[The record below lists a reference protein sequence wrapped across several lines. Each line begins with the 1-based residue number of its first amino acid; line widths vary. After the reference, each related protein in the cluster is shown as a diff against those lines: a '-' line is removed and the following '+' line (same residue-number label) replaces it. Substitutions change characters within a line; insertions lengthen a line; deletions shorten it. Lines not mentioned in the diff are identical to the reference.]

1 MSNKGYNKVPLGD
14 VLKEVYRY
22 PTYYGIDYTA
32 QGVLEIRGEF
42 LNSNGSISVVN
53 PRYISNETNSRF
65 PKTQLEKDDIVM
77 SVRGTLGKVGII
89 TDDLAGANI
98 TANLLRLSPDKDLIS
113 GKYLLYYF
121 LSSAF
126 NNSLENASESTT
138 IKTIKVPELKGIK
151 IPLPSLKE
159 QRKIAEILSSVDAAI
174 EKTEQVIA
182 KTEEV
187 KKGLMQQ
194 LLTKGIGHKDFKQTE
209 IGEIPVE
216 WSFLSLKEMLSK
228 NIILDHLDGNHGSL
242 YPKSSEFTEDGVPYV
257 SANMILDSK
266 IDFTK
271 SKFLPLERASKF
283 KKGIAK
289 NGDILFAHNA
299 TVGPLALLETNL
311 DYVIL
316 STTLTYYRPNLEVLH
331 NKFLMYYMQSNQ
343 FVKQYTK
350 VMGQSTR
357 NQVPITAQREFYFV
371 LPPLKEQ
378 LEIVAKI
385 NNIDIKLSTEK
396 AYIDNLINLKQGLM
410 QQLLTGQTRVKID

>member
-138 IKTIKVPELKGIK
+138 IKTIKVPELKSIK

-182 KTEEV
+182 KTEEA

-194 LLTKGIGHKDFKQTE
+194 LLTKGIGHTEFKQTE
-209 IGEIPVE
+209 IGEIPVDWKVKQMKE
-216 WSFLSLKEMLSK
+216 LCNLLNGRVYKKDELLDYGKTPVLRVGNFFTNQNWYYSDLELEENKYCDNGDLLYAWSASFGPRIWDGGKAIYHYHIWKLDLFDNINRDFMYYLLLNDVNKIKKSTTGSTMIHISKENMEPRLFAIPSLYEQEKIANILVNQDLMIKHESLK
-228 NIILDHLDGNHGSL
+228 LDRLN
-242 YPKSSEFTEDGVPYV
+242 
-257 SANMILDSK
+257 
-266 IDFTK
+266 
-271 SKFLPLERASKF
+271 
-283 KKGIAK
+283 
-289 NGDILFAHNA
+289 
-299 TVGPLALLETNL
+299 
-311 DYVIL
+311 
-316 STTLTYYRPNLEVLH
+316 
-331 NKFLMYYMQSNQ
+331 
-343 FVKQYTK
+343 
-350 VMGQSTR
+350 
-357 NQVPITAQREFYFV
+357 
-371 LPPLKEQ
+371 
-378 LEIVAKI
+378 
-385 NNIDIKLSTEK
+385 
-396 AYIDNLINLKQGLM
+396 NLKKGLM
-410 QQLLTGQTRVKID
+410 QQLLTGQVRVKVD

>member
-138 IKTIKVPELKGIK
+138 IKTIKVPELKSIK
-151 IPLPSLKE
+151 IPLPSLRE

-194 LLTKGIGHKDFKQTE
+194 LLTKGIGHTEFKQTE
-209 IGEIPVE
+209 LGEIPVE
-216 WSFLSLKEMLSK
+216 WEVVKFNDICKNITDKFDPKIEEVKTYIALEHIEQTTGKLLGTDISTSSTSLKTQFKKDDVLFGKLRPYLRKYVYADFEGVCATEILVLRSKDICYSKYLFLLVQEENFLEFIASRTFGTKMPRTSWNEIKEYSIPLPQLQEQYEVVKIVGHLSK
-228 NIILDHLDGNHGSL
+228 KLESESIKLD
-242 YPKSSEFTEDGVPYV
+242 K
-257 SANMILDSK
+257 
-266 IDFTK
+266 
-271 SKFLPLERASKF
+271 
-283 KKGIAK
+283 
-289 NGDILFAHNA
+289 
-299 TVGPLALLETNL
+299 
-311 DYVIL
+311 
-316 STTLTYYRPNLEVLH
+316 
-331 NKFLMYYMQSNQ
+331 
-343 FVKQYTK
+343 
-350 VMGQSTR
+350 
-357 NQVPITAQREFYFV
+357 
-371 LPPLKEQ
+371 LK
-378 LEIVAKI
+378 
-385 NNIDIKLSTEK
+385 DIKS
-396 AYIDNLINLKQGLM
+396 GLM
-410 QQLLTGQTRVKID
+410 QQLLTGQVRVKID

>member
-138 IKTIKVPELKGIK
+138 IKTIKVPELKSIK

-194 LLTKGIGHKDFKQTE
+194 LLTRGIDQKKFKDSPVGQIPIIWNVERLGSEAYIKARIGWKG
-209 IGEIPVE
+209 
-216 WSFLSLKEMLSK
+216 L
-228 NIILDHLDGNHGSL
+228 
-242 YPKSSEFTEDGVPYV
+242 SSEEYTDEGPYLIAGKHILRTNILWEKCDHISMERYEESPEIMLRNDDVIMTKDGTIGRVAHIE
-257 SANMILDSK
+257 SLNDKATINGTMMLIR
-266 IDFTK
+266 
-271 SKFLPLERASKF
+271 PLE
-283 KKGIAK
+283 
-289 NGDILFAHNA
+289 
-299 TVGPLALLETNL
+299 
-311 DYVIL
+311 
-316 STTLTYYRPNLEVLH
+316 NLEG
-331 NKFLMYYMQSNQ
+331 KFIYYY
-343 FVKQYTK
+343 F
-350 VMGQSTR
+350 QSTR
-357 NQVPITAQREFYFV
+357 FQRLIKEKVSGSSIPHIFQRDLVEFKIPV
-371 LPPLKEQ
+371 PPLNEQ
-378 LEIVAKI
+378 RKIVEILS
-385 NNIDIKLSTEK
+385 NIDKKIEREYEVLE
-396 AYIDNLINLKQGLM
+396 YISNLKKGLM
-410 QQLLTGQTRVKID
+410 QQLLTGQIRVKVD

>member
-138 IKTIKVPELKGIK
+138 IKTIKVPELKSIK

-194 LLTKGIGHKDFKQTE
+194 LLTKGIGHTE
-209 IGEIPVE
+209 YKNSELGEIP
-216 WSFLSLKEMLSK
+216 LKWEIKQLK
-228 NIILDHLDGNHGSL
+228 DLLEIKYGKDQKQVIC
-242 YPKSSEFTEDGVPYV
+242 EDGKYNI
-257 SANMILDSK
+257 SAIK
-266 IDFTK
+266 IIIF
-271 SKFLPLERASKF
+271 S
-283 KKGIAK
+283 
-289 NGDILFAHNA
+289 
-299 TVGPLALLETNL
+299 
-311 DYVIL
+311 
-316 STTLTYYRPNLEVLH
+316 
-331 NKFLMYYMQSNQ
+331 
-343 FVKQYTK
+343 
-350 VMGQSTR
+350 
-357 NQVPITAQREFYFV
+357 
-371 LPPLKEQ
+371 
-378 LEIVAKI
+378 IV
-385 NNIDIKLSTEK
+385 
-396 AYIDNLINLKQGLM
+396 
-410 QQLLTGQTRVKID
+410 